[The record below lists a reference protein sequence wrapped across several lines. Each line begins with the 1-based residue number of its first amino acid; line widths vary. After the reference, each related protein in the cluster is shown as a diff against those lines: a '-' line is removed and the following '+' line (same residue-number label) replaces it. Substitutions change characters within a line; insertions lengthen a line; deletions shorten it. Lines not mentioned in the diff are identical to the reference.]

1 MVSRKLCLKQVK
13 NFTFL
18 ILLRL
23 ISLFVFFSKPLS
35 IVHNLMVCTTQHI
48 TALLD
53 CLKELCDEIP
63 LKMWKEAI
71 NYIAN
76 TKEGSQ
82 GIRHWWTNM
91 ETIEA
96 DWNYGFWKLA
106 SQTVF
111 QSSLVLFVTFDMV
124 IGRHVCLTRSCDFL
138 IHKYFLKFNPK
149 RIQTRDWHYKQNELD
164 SSRDTAAPVKSLDLH
179 L

>member
-1 MVSRKLCLKQVK
+1 MISRKLCLKQVK

-23 ISLFVFFSKPLS
+23 ISLFVVFSKPLS

-48 TALLD
+48 TGLLD

-63 LKMWKEAI
+63 LKLWKEAI

-82 GIRHWWTNM
+82 GIRYWWTNM

-111 QSSLVLFVTFDMV
+111 QSLLVWFCNVWYGDWETYLFDKKLWFSHSQV
-124 IGRHVCLTRSCDFL
+124 ISQVQSKANT
-138 IHKYFLKFNPK
+138 
-149 RIQTRDWHYKQNELD
+149 
-164 SSRDTAAPVKSLDLH
+164 DTWLAL
-179 L
+179 

>member
-63 LKMWKEAI
+63 LKMWKEAL

-111 QSSLVLFVTFDMV
+111 QSSLVLFCNVWYGDWETYLFDKKLWFSHPQV
-124 IGRHVCLTRSCDFL
+124 ISQVQSKANT
-138 IHKYFLKFNPK
+138 
-149 RIQTRDWHYKQNELD
+149 
-164 SSRDTAAPVKSLDLH
+164 DTWLAL
-179 L
+179 

>member
-1 MVSRKLCLKQVK
+1 MISRKLCLKQVK

-111 QSSLVLFVTFDMV
+111 QSSLVLFVTFKWWLGDIFVWQEAV
-124 IGRHVCLTRSCDFL
+124 IFSFTSNFSSSIQSEYRHVTG
-138 IHKYFLKFNPK
+138 IVNKTN
-149 RIQTRDWHYKQNELD
+149 W
-164 SSRDTAAPVKSLDLH
+164 TAAVTLQL